1 MIDSARVGAI
11 GHGEMPFHNPIPAG
25 AIDTLIELLPLG
37 PGDRAIDVGC
47 GRGELLIRVA
57 EATGAGGV
65 GLDSSE
71 AQIAAARRQASAR
84 VPAAELL
91 FETRDAGTLVA
102 PAGSFALAACVGSS
116 HALGGLESTLAR
128 LTELTRPGGYIL
140 VGEGYWI
147 RPALQPELDI
157 LGATEDE
164 LGDLAALLATGDH
177 HDLRP
182 VYLATA
188 TDEDWRRYEW
198 TYVFNLD
205 RYASAN
211 PGEPG
216 IDLVRARADTFR
228 RRRLLAANQGEYLG
242 FGLVAWQQP
251 GLT

>member
-11 GHGEMPFHNPIPAG
+11 GHGEMPFHNPIASG
-25 AIDTLIELLPLG
+25 AIDALIELLPLG

-65 GLDSSE
+65 GLDASE
-71 AQIAAARRQASAR
+71 AQIAVARREASAR

-128 LTELTRPGGYIL
+128 LSELTRPGGYIL

-147 RPALQPELDI
+147 RPPLEAELAL
-157 LGATEDE
+157 LGAAEDE
-164 LGDLAALLATGDH
+164 LGDLPSLLEAGGH
-177 HDLRP
+177 HALRP

-188 TDEDWRRYEW
+188 TDDDWRRYEW

-211 PGEPG
+211 SGEHG
-216 IDLVRARADTFR
+216 IALVRTRADTFR
-228 RRRLLAANQGEYLG
+228 RRRLLAATEGEYLG
-242 FGLVAWQQP
+242 FGLVVWQRASE
-251 GLT
+251 